1 MTTFNHTNLYN
12 NLSHEERFFF
22 KNRVES
28 VTCHSPQIQCLTN
41 SRGIY
46 NEPVTH
52 EYVATCVKIC
62 VCSEMSLEYVL
73 QTAWCWSSSNALQY
87 SHMVGTQCP
96 LAPSQSRAQLVASL
110 PYQQLSVWATI
121 MWIWEQ
127 ITKKFS
133 NNQID
138 LVFPS
143 TIAQLFPA
151 LKRPHAAILR
161 DALNSVIGSVKV
173 IHKHSS

>member
-1 MTTFNHTNLYN
+1 MTTFNHTNLYNNLQN

-28 VTCHSPQIQCLTN
+28 VIRHSPQIQCLTN
-41 SRGIY
+41 SRGTY

-62 VCSEMSLEYVL
+62 VCSEMSLGYVL
-73 QTAWCWSSSNALQY
+73 QTACCWSSSNALQY

-127 ITKKFS
+127 ITNKTKAAQNECNTTDKPRSLQSVNVILFF
-133 NNQID
+133 Q
-138 LVFPS
+138 LVITSGFTES
-143 TIAQLFPA
+143 HLAF
-151 LKRPHAAILR
+151 
-161 DALNSVIGSVKV
+161 N
-173 IHKHSS
+173 